1 MNKFIIYIVQSIKNQ
16 SSIINSKNK
25 CNSINITKY
34 NRSEIKNN
42 KNNKNIFEI
51 RKKQINKK
59 NIFNKKKEES
69 KNKIRN
75 ILNKIKIIEEQNLK
89 KYQSSSK
96 SNTLSRNIKEAKSN
110 ILSHKNDVKSSNN
123 NIKNYNVCDTA
134 LKTKKFDRNKNNNQ
148 ITINNNYYTII
159 NNMTLNDINDAK
171 KISDKINFVKMDEHC
186 HNFNNSNYLSNS
198 FKKESGDIF
207 LINQNLLNNKT
218 RSRNQSNFHDNCKI
232 KSKFNISLH
241 KNNNNFKSDFS
252 YNKNKLNNSYIN
264 NKNKLNN
271 SKIKNKKSNI
281 KLQENKKIS
290 LKERI
295 HLFHQKREAI
305 VKQNLDKNIKRKS
318 NEY

>member
-1 MNKFIIYIVQSIKNQ
+1 
-16 SSIINSKNK
+16 
-25 CNSINITKY
+25 
-34 NRSEIKNN
+34 
-42 KNNKNIFEI
+42 
-51 RKKQINKK
+51 
-59 NIFNKKKEES
+59 
-69 KNKIRN
+69 
-75 ILNKIKIIEEQNLK
+75 
-89 KYQSSSK
+89 
-96 SNTLSRNIKEAKSN
+96 
-110 ILSHKNDVKSSNN
+110 
-123 NIKNYNVCDTA
+123 
-134 LKTKKFDRNKNNNQ
+134 
-148 ITINNNYYTII
+148 
-159 NNMTLNDINDAK
+159 MTLNDINDVK

-218 RSRNQSNFHDNCKI
+218 RSRNQSNFHDNYKI

-271 SKIKNKKSNI
+271 SKIKNKNSNI
-281 KLQENKKIS
+281 KFQENKKIS